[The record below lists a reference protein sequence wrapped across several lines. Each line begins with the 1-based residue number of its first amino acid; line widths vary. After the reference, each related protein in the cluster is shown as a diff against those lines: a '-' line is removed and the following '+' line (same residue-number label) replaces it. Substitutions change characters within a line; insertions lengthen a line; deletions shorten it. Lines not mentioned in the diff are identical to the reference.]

1 MTEIAVLE
9 IGREATFIILKLSGP
24 LLAAGMIVGVA
35 IALVQSLTTIQEM
48 TLTFVPKIVATFLA
62 LLLALPFMMQVMTDF
77 TRELFDL
84 IVAGG

>member
-1 MTEIAVLE
+1 MTETAVLE
-9 IGREATFIILKLSGP
+9 IGREAMFVILQLSGP
-24 LLAAGMIVGVA
+24 LLAAGMLVGVA

-62 LLLALPFMMQVMTDF
+62 LLVALPFMMQVMIDF